1 MWRIIE
7 FFGRYGNIVLF
18 LFLEILSLSIIISF
32 NSRQSFAFQKFSH
45 EFSGTF
51 SALSHQVSSYF
62 SLSNQNLKL
71 QKENARLHEEAII
84 LRQEVLSYKYR
95 FPYRR
100 DFVFSSDT
108 LLALNY
114 YDFIPARVINNSLN
128 QNYNYLTLNK
138 GEIHGI
144 QKNMGVISPTGIAG
158 MVISVSKNFSL
169 ALSVLNK
176 NFRLS
181 ARVTSN
187 RNVGS
192 LSWDGN
198 NPDFGFLDFIP
209 QTSPLSVGDTV
220 LTSGYSS
227 VFPEDFMIGTV
238 FKVDETN
245 HTGFYNIKV
254 KFSTSFHK
262 IDQVYLVKTKDR
274 SELDSLEAG
283 RAR

>member
-18 LFLEILSLSIIISF
+18 LFLEILSILIIISF
-32 NSRQSFAFQKFSH
+32 NERQSFAFQKFSH
-45 EFSGTF
+45 EFSGIF
-51 SALSHQVSSYF
+51 SDWNRQVSAYF
-62 SLSNQNLKL
+62 SLGEQNLKL
-71 QKENARLHEEAII
+71 QEENARLNEASVL
-84 LRQEVLSYKYR
+84 LRQEVAAYKHR

-100 DFVFSSDT
+100 DFIFSSDT
-108 LLALNY
+108 LIALNY
-114 YDFIPARVINNSLN
+114 FDFLPARVINNSLN

-144 QKNMGVISPTGIAG
+144 KKNMGVISPGGIAG

-192 LSWDGN
+192 LSWDGGD
-198 NPDFGFLDFIP
+198 PDYGNLDFIP
-209 QTSPLSVGDTV
+209 QTSPLNVGDT
-220 LTSGYSS
+220 L
-227 VFPEDFMIGTV
+227 
-238 FKVDETN
+238 
-245 HTGFYNIKV
+245 
-254 KFSTSFHK
+254 
-262 IDQVYLVKTKDR
+262 L
-274 SELDSLEAG
+274 
-283 RAR
+283 

>member
-7 FFGRYGNIVLF
+7 FFGRYGNILLF
-18 LFLEILSLSIIISF
+18 LFLEILSLLTIISF
-32 NSRQSFAFQKFSH
+32 NEKQNFAFQKFSH
-45 EFSGTF
+45 EISGKFSGWN
-51 SALSHQVSSYF
+51 HRVSSYF
-62 SLSNQNLKL
+62 FLGEQNLKL
-71 QKENARLHEEAII
+71 QEENARLNEESVL
-84 LRQEVLSYKYR
+84 LRQKVANYQYR
-95 FPYRR
+95 FPYSR
-100 DFVFSSDT
+100 DFIFSSDS

-114 YDFIPARVINNSLN
+114 FDFIPARVINNSLN
-128 QNYNYLTLNK
+128 QNYNYLTLDK

-144 QKNMGVISPTGIAG
+144 KKNMGIISPTGIAG
-158 MVISVSKNFSL
+158 MVISVSKNFSI

-192 LSWDGN
+192 LSWDGSS
-198 NPDFGFLDFIP
+198 PDFGHLDFIP
-209 QTSPLSVGDTV
+209 QTSPLEVGDTV

-227 VFPEDFMIGTV
+227 VFPEDYMVGTV
-238 FKVDETN
+238 SRVDETN
-245 HTGFYNIKV
+245 HTGFYNIEV
-254 KFSTSFHK
+254 KFSTNFHSL
-262 IDQVYLVKTKDR
+262 DQVYFVKSQDR